1 MKFKNLKGCLILLFA
16 AVIWGFA
23 FVSQDK
29 VADTVEPFTL
39 NAMRSYVGGFALL
52 LLSFVVS
59 KIKKQPL
66 IPKEKKDRKA
76 LLLTGTVCGVFLCVA
91 ANFQQFGIAAY
102 PVEAAA
108 SARSGFLT
116 AMYILFVPIFSI
128 FLKKRPA
135 FTVIIA
141 VFVAVVG
148 LYFLCFANGIS
159 GVYGGDVIVLIC
171 AVAFALHIICVD
183 TLGQNVDGIKLSC
196 VQFFVCAILST
207 VLMFIFETP
216 TIENIIKGL
225 GPILYLGIMSSG
237 VAYTL
242 QIIGQQQCDNSTV
255 SSIAMSFES
264 VFAAVGG
271 AIFGDLLTKK
281 EIIGCVIMFF
291 AIILS
296 QLPTK
301 KLNKN

>member
-1 MKFKNLKGCLILLFA
+1 MKFKNLKGCLILLLA

-29 VADTVEPFTL
+29 VADIVEPFTL

-52 LLSFVVS
+52 LLSFVMS

-66 IPKEKKDRKA
+66 VPKEKSDRKR
-76 LLLTGTVCGVFLCVA
+76 LLITGIVCGIFLCIA

-135 FTVIIA
+135 FTVLVA
-141 VFVAVVG
+141 VLIAVVG

-159 GVYGGDVIVLIC
+159 GVYGGDGIVLIC

-183 TLGQNVDGIKLSC
+183 TLGQNVDGVKLSC
-196 VQFFVCAILST
+196 IQFFVCALLST

-216 TIENIIKGL
+216 TVENIIKGI

-242 QIIGQQQCDNSTV
+242 QIIGQQQCENSTV

-271 AIFGDLLTKK
+271 AIFGDIMTKK
-281 EIIGCVIMFF
+281 EIIGCVIMFC
-291 AIILS
+291 AIIIS

-301 KLNKN
+301 KFNKN